1 MKKLLTIAH
10 SLLLLVIHLEAQEI
24 FEQQNDQFVRS
35 LDDSYLRGLFFLQ
48 STQNQDGGWSDSSYG
63 SQPGVIGMAVL
74 AFLSRGDDPEFGTF
88 SKSINKAVQQ
98 ILKQQNNQTGYIGTS
113 MYNHG
118 FATLAL
124 AEYYGLS
131 NDTSIGPAL
140 KKATNLIVS
149 AQKNNPKGAWRYS
162 PESKDADTTVTG
174 AQMVA
179 LFAARN
185 AGIEVPDQAIS
196 KGKKFLLECQDGRGG
211 FGYTGNSGANLPRT
225 AIGALILALD
235 KDTNSDAFKK
245 SISYL
250 RENARFGDQGHKFY
264 SLYYTAQAMFRS
276 TPEDWNKW
284 NLENVRQLQAKQAEN
299 GSWNGNYG
307 NTFPTSAALLSMAL
321 NYRYLPIYER

>member
-1 MKKLLTIAH
+1 
-10 SLLLLVIHLEAQEI
+10 
-24 FEQQNDQFVRS
+24 
-35 LDDSYLRGLFFLQ
+35 
-48 STQNQDGGWSDSSYG
+48 
-63 SQPGVIGMAVL
+63 MAVL

-88 SKSINKAVQQ
+88 SKSVKKAVQQ
-98 ILKQQNNQTGYIGTS
+98 ILNQQNKETGYIGTS

-124 AEYYGLS
+124 AEYYGLT
-131 NDTSIGPAL
+131 NDLKIGPAVR
-140 KKATNLIVS
+140 KATNLIVS
-149 AQKNNPKGAWRYS
+149 AQKTNPKGAWRYS
-162 PESKDADTTVTG
+162 PDSKDADTTVTG

-185 AGIEVPDQAIS
+185 AGVEVPDQVID
-196 KGKKFLLECQDGRGG
+196 KGKQFLLECQDDKGG

-225 AIGALILALD
+225 AIGSLILALD
-235 KDTNSDAFKK
+235 KDTKSDAFKN
-245 SISYL
+245 SIEYL

-276 TPEDWNKW
+276 TPDDWNKW